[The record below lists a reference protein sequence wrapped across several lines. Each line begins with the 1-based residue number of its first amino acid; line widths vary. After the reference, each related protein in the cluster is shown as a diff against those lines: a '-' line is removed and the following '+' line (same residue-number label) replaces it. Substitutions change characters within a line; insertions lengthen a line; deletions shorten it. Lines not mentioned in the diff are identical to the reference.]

1 MLTRAA
7 SSARLRPEDTP
18 TPSIAVPLLHMIAFT
33 SAKSTFT
40 RPGMVMMS
48 LMPWTPCSAVLHRCL
63 VWGTQQVTAA
73 TLRHECS
80 DVTHLHP
87 PDFRGGL
94 PFPHIDHAPGCQQK
108 SLSLARQEPA
118 LWGTQMHVQPHLAQ
132 HVVGQQEGVLQR
144 RVVAHHI
151 QQPAG
156 GAEPAGCQPAVELSR
171 TQQ

>member
-118 LWGTQMHVQPHLAQ
+118 LWGRRCTCSRTWRSTSSASRKASCS
-132 HVVGQQEGVLQR
+132 GVLLPTTSSSLQ
-144 RVVAHHI
+144 
-151 QQPAG
+151 
-156 GAEPAGCQPAVELSR
+156 GAQSR
-171 TQQ
+171 LGVSQLWS